1 METSSWPAYCEV
13 LGPAGEVPGC
23 SGVAMTARVI
33 KRGTKV
39 GVREESRV
47 SQLAIPRQAAGRLR
61 ERLSENLSRRFVGR
75 DAEITVFYELLNRSG
90 QAALL
95 WVYGPGGV
103 GKSTL
108 LHRLGQLASDKG
120 MPVLFPDA
128 RDLPP
133 TREGV
138 VQGLR
143 QALEP
148 AIASVEDGEQR
159 WVILLDTCEHFS
171 EAEASAVR
179 TEVLSQL
186 PATSLIVMAARAR
199 PGLAWFTDPGWGEL
213 LTPMPLHNLSPTEAR
228 TYLSRAGV
236 PESRHDAI
244 VAFTHGHPLSLALV
258 GELGKH
264 GDFDPSGSPDVL
276 GSLLERLLSDV
287 PGPSYRDAVYA
298 SAQVRVTDEGV
309 LAALLDGDVTA
320 EFDWLRR
327 QPYMES
333 GLDGVFPHDL
343 ARDLLDKD
351 LRWRNPQRQRVLHER
366 AGRHYLRLMEVG
378 DTEVQ
383 QSALFDL
390 MALHPSLRAFVLAP
404 SAVLRVTQGASAD
417 RAAVLSLIAGHE
429 GPESAELA
437 ALWWDQDPSAWMIV
451 KDRTAPASSS
461 LRAAMALTALP
472 EPGGPLD
479 ADPAVAA
486 ARIRLGRHP
495 PVRPGERVT
504 YVRWWL
510 DAETYQKPSPAQTL
524 LAVQLTRHYLTTPG
538 LAVSFVPT
546 ADPDTW
552 LGPMIYTDQN
562 PMPEA
567 DFALGGLRYSV
578 FGHDWR
584 AVPPARWLALM
595 SERETAREPVPVLPE
610 RPGEAA
616 LLALSRQEFGQ
627 GVRSLLREL
636 HRPDRLVRNP
646 LLQCRLVESRLPATP
661 AGADPG
667 PEARLAA
674 LREVLQEA
682 VTTLQASP
690 RDAKGFRALRR
701 TYLAPAPSQEVAA
714 QVLGLPSSTYRR
726 HLSAGL
732 QAVTDIL
739 WEQELHA

>member
-1 METSSWPAYCEV
+1 
-13 LGPAGEVPGC
+13 
-23 SGVAMTARVI
+23 MTARVI

-39 GVREESRV
+39 EVREEVGV
-47 SQLAIPRQAAGRLR
+47 SQLAIPRRAAGRLH

-75 DAEITVFYELLNRSG
+75 DAEITLFKDLLNRSG

-108 LHRLGQLASDKG
+108 LHRLAQLVSDKG

-148 AIASVEDGEQR
+148 AIVSVEDGEQR

-186 PATSLIVMAARAR
+186 PATSLIVLAARAR
-199 PGLAWFTDPGWGEL
+199 PGLAWLTDPGWGEL

-236 PESRHDAI
+236 PESRHDAV

-298 SAQVRVTDEGV
+298 SAQVRVTDEGL
-309 LAALLDGDVTA
+309 LAVLLDGDVTA

-404 SAVLRVTQGASAD
+404 SAGLRVTQGASAD
-417 RAAVLSLIAGHE
+417 RAAVLSLIARHE

-437 ALWWDQDPSAWMIV
+437 ALWWDQDPGAWLIV
-451 KDRTAPASSS
+451 RDRTAPVSSS

-479 ADPAVAA
+479 VDPAVVA
-486 ARIRLGRHP
+486 ARVRLGRHP

-510 DAETYQKPSPAQTL
+510 DAETYQMPSPAQTM

-546 ADPDTW
+546 TDPDTW
-552 LGPMIYTDQN
+552 LAPMLYTDQN

-567 DFALGGLRYSV
+567 DFALGGQRYSV

-595 SERETAREPVPVLPE
+595 SERETAREPVPVPAE

-616 LLALSRQEFGQ
+616 LLALSRQEFAQ

-636 HRPDRLVRNP
+636 HRPDRLVHNP
-646 LLQCRLVESRLPATP
+646 LLRCRLVESRLPATP

-732 QAVTDIL
+732 RAITDIL

>member
-1 METSSWPAYCEV
+1 
-13 LGPAGEVPGC
+13 
-23 SGVAMTARVI
+23 MTARVI

-39 GVREESRV
+39 EVREEVGV
-47 SQLAIPRQAAGRLR
+47 SQLAIPRRAAGRLH

-75 DAEITVFYELLNRSG
+75 DAEITLFKDLLNRSG

-108 LHRLGQLASDKG
+108 LHRLAQLVSDKG

-148 AIASVEDGEQR
+148 AIVSVEDGEQR

-236 PESRHDAI
+236 PESRHDAV

-298 SAQVRVTDEGV
+298 SAQVRVTDEGL
-309 LAALLDGDVTA
+309 LAVLLDGDVTA

-404 SAVLRVTQGASAD
+404 SAGLRVTQGASAD
-417 RAAVLSLIAGHE
+417 RAAVLSLIARHE

-437 ALWWDQDPSAWMIV
+437 AMWWDQDPGAWLIV
-451 KDRTAPASSS
+451 RDRTAPVSSS

-479 ADPAVAA
+479 VDPAVVA
-486 ARIRLGRHP
+486 ARVRLGRHP

-510 DAETYQKPSPAQTL
+510 DAETYQMPSPAQTM

-546 ADPDTW
+546 TDPDTW
-552 LGPMIYTDQN
+552 LAPMLYTDQN

-567 DFALGGLRYSV
+567 DFALGGQRYSV

-595 SERETAREPVPVLPE
+595 SERETAREPVPVPAE

-616 LLALSRQEFGQ
+616 LLALSRQEFAQ

-636 HRPDRLVRNP
+636 HRPDRLVHNP
-646 LLQCRLVESRLPATP
+646 LLRCRLVESRLPATP

-667 PEARLAA
+667 PEARLAS

-732 QAVTDIL
+732 RAITDIL

>member
-1 METSSWPAYCEV
+1 MS
-13 LGPAGEVPGC
+13 
-23 SGVAMTARVI
+23 
-33 KRGTKV
+33 
-39 GVREESRV
+39 VREESSV
-47 SQLAIPRQAAGRLR
+47 SQLAIPRRAAGRLR
-61 ERLSENLSRRFVGR
+61 ERFSENLSRRFVGR
-75 DAEITVFYELLNRSG
+75 DAEITLFKDVLDSG

-108 LHRLGQLASDKG
+108 LHRLAQLPSDKG

-133 TREGV
+133 TQEGV

-148 AIASVEDGEQR
+148 AIVSVEDEEQR

-186 PATSLIVMAARAR
+186 PATSLIVLAARAR
-199 PGLAWFTDPGWGEL
+199 PGLAWLTDPGWGEL

-236 PESRHDAI
+236 PESRHDAV

-264 GDFDPSGSPDVL
+264 ADFDPSGSPDVL

-298 SAQVRVTDEGV
+298 SAQVRVTDEGL
-309 LAALLDGDVTA
+309 LAVLLDGDVAA

-327 QPYMES
+327 QPYMEY

-366 AGRHYLRLMEVG
+366 AGRYYLRLMEVG

-390 MALHPSLRAFVLAP
+390 MALHPSLRGFLLAP
-404 SAVLRVTQGASAD
+404 SAALRVTRGASAD
-417 RAAVLSLIAGHE
+417 RGAVLSLISGHE

-437 ALWWDQDPSAWMIV
+437 ALWWDQDPGAWVIV
-451 KDRTAPASSS
+451 KDRNAPAASS
-461 LRAAMALTALP
+461 LRAAMALAALP

-479 ADPAVAA
+479 ADPAVVA

-510 DAETYQKPSPAQTL
+510 DAATYQKPSPAQTM

-552 LGPMIYTDQN
+552 LAPMLYTDQN

-567 DFALGGLRYSV
+567 DFTLGGQRYSV

-584 AVPPARWLALM
+584 AIPPARWLALM
-595 SERETAREPVPVLPE
+595 SERETAREPVPVPAE

-616 LLALSRQEFGQ
+616 LLALSRPEFAQ

-636 HRPDRLVRNP
+636 HRPDRLVHSP
-646 LLQCRLVESRLPATP
+646 LLRCRLVESRLPATP

-667 PEARLAA
+667 PEARVAA
-674 LREVLQEA
+674 LREVLQDA
-682 VTTLQASP
+682 VSTLQASP

-701 TYLAPAPSQEVAA
+701 TYLSPAPSQEVAA

-732 QAVTDIL
+732 RAVTDIL

>member
-1 METSSWPAYCEV
+1 M
-13 LGPAGEVPGC
+13 
-23 SGVAMTARVI
+23 I

-39 GVREESRV
+39 GVGEESRV
-47 SQLAIPRQAAGRLR
+47 SRLAIPRQAGGRLR

-75 DAEITVFYELLNRSG
+75 DAEITVFNELLNRSG

-108 LHRLGQLASDKG
+108 LHRLAQLASDKG
-120 MPVLFPDA
+120 MSVLVPDA

-133 TREGV
+133 TQEGV
-138 VQGLR
+138 VQGLQ

-148 AIASVEDGEQR
+148 AIDSVEDGEQR

-171 EAEASAVR
+171 ETEASAVR

-228 TYLSRAGV
+228 MYLSRAGV

-298 SAQVRVTDEGV
+298 GAQVRVTDEGL
-309 LAALLDGDVTA
+309 LAAMLDVDATA

-351 LRWRNPQRQRVLHER
+351 LRWRNPQRHRVLHDR

-378 DTEVQ
+378 NSEVQ

-390 MALHPSLRAFVLAP
+390 MALHPSLRSFLLAP
-404 SAVLRVTQGASAD
+404 SAVLRVARGASAD

-429 GPESAELA
+429 GSESAELA
-437 ALWWDQDPSAWMIV
+437 ALWWDQDPGAWV
-451 KDRTAPASSS
+451 LVRDRTAPAPSS
-461 LRAAMALTALP
+461 LRAAMALAALP

-479 ADPAVAA
+479 VDPAVVA
-486 ARIRLGRHP
+486 ARMRLGRHP

-510 DAETYQKPSPAQTL
+510 DVETYQKPSPAQTL

-567 DFALGGLRYSV
+567 DFALGGQRYTV

-610 RPGEAA
+610 RSGEAA
-616 LLALSRQEFGQ
+616 LLALSREEFAQ
-627 GVRSLLREL
+627 AVRSLLRDL
-636 HRPDRLVRNP
+636 QRPDRLVHNP
-646 LLQCRLVESRLPATP
+646 LLRCRLVESRLPRTRP
-661 AGADPG
+661 GAEPG
-667 PEARLAA
+667 PEARLGA
-674 LREVLQEA
+674 LREILEEA
-682 VTTLQASP
+682 VATLQASP

>member
-1 METSSWPAYCEV
+1 
-13 LGPAGEVPGC
+13 
-23 SGVAMTARVI
+23 MTARVI

-39 GVREESRV
+39 EVREEVGV
-47 SQLAIPRQAAGRLR
+47 SQLAIPRRAAGRLH

-75 DAEITVFYELLNRSG
+75 DAEITLFKDLLNRSG

-108 LHRLGQLASDKG
+108 LHRLAQLVSDKG
-120 MPVLFPDA
+120 LPVLFPDA

-148 AIASVEDGEQR
+148 AIVSVEDGEQR

-186 PATSLIVMAARAR
+186 PATSLIVLAARAR
-199 PGLAWFTDPGWGEL
+199 PGLVWLTDPGWGEL

-236 PESRHDAI
+236 PESRHDAV

-298 SAQVRVTDEGV
+298 SAQVRVTDEGL
-309 LAALLDGDVTA
+309 LAVLLDGDVTA

-390 MALHPSLRAFVLAP
+390 MALHPSLRAVVLAP
-404 SAVLRVTQGASAD
+404 SAGLRVTQGASAD
-417 RAAVLSLIAGHE
+417 RAAVLSLIARHE

-437 ALWWDQDPSAWMIV
+437 ALWWDQDPGAWLIV
-451 KDRTAPASSS
+451 RDRTAPVSSS

-479 ADPAVAA
+479 VDPAVVA
-486 ARIRLGRHP
+486 ARVRLGRHP

-510 DAETYQKPSPAQTL
+510 DAETYQMPSPAQTM

-546 ADPDTW
+546 TDPDTW
-552 LGPMIYTDQN
+552 LAPMLYTDQN

-567 DFALGGLRYSV
+567 DFALGGQRYSV

-595 SERETAREPVPVLPE
+595 SERETAREPVPVPAE

-616 LLALSRQEFGQ
+616 LLALSRQEFAQ

-636 HRPDRLVRNP
+636 HRPDRLVHNP
-646 LLQCRLVESRLPATP
+646 LLRCRLVESRLPATP

-701 TYLAPAPSQEVAA
+701 TYLSPAPSQEVAA

-732 QAVTDIL
+732 RAITDIL

>member
-1 METSSWPAYCEV
+1 MCGRTVSSGSPLV
-13 LGPAGEVPGC
+13 RVPGS
-23 SGVAMTARVI
+23 SGFATTARVI

-39 GVREESRV
+39 GVREKPRV
-47 SQLAIPRQAAGRLR
+47 SRPAIPRQAAGPLR
-61 ERLSENLSRRFVGR
+61 ERLSESLRRRFVGR
-75 DAEITVFYELLNRSG
+75 DAEITVFTELLSSG

-108 LHRLGQLASDKG
+108 LHRLAQLASDEG
-120 MPVLFPDA
+120 MSVLVLDA

-133 TREGV
+133 TQEG

-148 AIASVEDGEQR
+148 AIASVEDEQR
-159 WVILLDTCEHFS
+159 WVIGLDTCERFS
-171 EAEASAVR
+171 EAEALAVR
-179 TEVLSQL
+179 TEVLPRL
-186 PATSLIVMAARAR
+186 PAASVIVMAGRAR
-199 PGLAWFTDPGWGEL
+199 PGLAWLTDPGWGEL

-236 PESRHDAI
+236 PESQHDAA
-244 VAFTHGHPLSLALV
+244 VAFTHGHPLALALI
-258 GELGKH
+258 GELGKQ

-287 PGPSYRDAVYA
+287 PGPSYREAVYA
-298 SAQVRVTDEGV
+298 SAQVRVTEEGL
-309 LAALLDGDVTA
+309 LAALLDREVAA

-351 LRWRNPQRQRVLHER
+351 LRWRNPQRQRLLHER
-366 AGRHYLRLMEVG
+366 AGHHYLRLMEVG
-378 DTEVQ
+378 DTDVQ

-390 MALHPSLRAFVLAP
+390 MALHPSLRAFLLAP
-404 SAVLRVTQGASAD
+404 SDVLRVSRAAAAD
-417 RAAVLSLIAGHE
+417 RAAVLSLVAGHE
-429 GPESAELA
+429 GPESAEPA
-437 ALWWDQDPSAWMIV
+437 ALWWDQDPGAWVIV
-451 KDRTAPASSS
+451 RDRTAPASSS
-461 LRAAMALTALP
+461 LRAAMALAALP

-479 ADPAVAA
+479 VDPAVAA
-486 ARIRLGRHP
+486 AWTRLGRHP

-510 DAETYQKPSPAQTL
+510 DAETYQAPSPAQTL
-524 LAVQLTRHYLTTPG
+524 LAVQLARHYLTTPG

-546 ADPDTW
+546 ADPDIW
-552 LGPMIYTDQN
+552 SGPMTYTDQN

-567 DFALGGLRYSV
+567 DFSLGGHRYCV

-584 AVPPARWLALM
+584 AMPPARWIALM
-595 SERETAREPVPVLPE
+595 SERETAREPVPALTE
-610 RPGEAA
+610 RPEEAA
-616 LLALSRQEFGQ
+616 LLALSRQEFAQ
-627 GVRSLLREL
+627 AVRSLLREL
-636 HRPDRLVRNP
+636 HRPDRLVHNP
-646 LLQCRLVESRLPATP
+646 LSRCRLVESRLPATP
-661 AGADPG
+661 GADPG
-667 PEARLAA
+667 PEARMAV

-682 VTTLQASP
+682 MATLQASP

-732 QAVTDIL
+732 KAVTDIL

>member
-1 METSSWPAYCEV
+1 VRLA
-13 LGPAGEVPGC
+13 GPLVRVPCC
-23 SGVAMTARVI
+23 SGFAMTARVI

-39 GVREESRV
+39 DVREVSGVSR
-47 SQLAIPRQAAGRLR
+47 LAIPRQAPGRLSD
-61 ERLSENLSRRFVGR
+61 RLSENVRRRFVGR
-75 DAEITVFYELLNRSG
+75 DAEITLFTELLNRPG

-108 LHRLGQLASDKG
+108 LHRFAQLAIDEGRS
-120 MPVLFPDA
+120 VLVLDT

-133 TREGV
+133 TQEGV
-138 VQGLR
+138 VEGLR

-148 AIASVEDGEQR
+148 AIASVEEAEQQ
-159 WVILLDTCEHFS
+159 WVICLDTCERFS
-171 EAEASAVR
+171 EAEAFAVR
-179 TEVLSQL
+179 TEVLPQL
-186 PATSLIVMAARAR
+186 PAASLIVMAGRTP
-199 PGLAWFTDPGWGEL
+199 PGLAWLTDPGWGEL
-213 LTPMPLHNLSPTEAR
+213 LSQMPLHNLSPAEAR
-228 TYLSRAGV
+228 TYLSRVGV
-236 PESRHDAI
+236 PESQHDAV
-244 VAFTHGHPLSLALV
+244 VAFTHGHPLALALV
-258 GELGKH
+258 GELDKQ

-287 PGPSYRDAVYA
+287 PGRSHRDAVYA
-298 SAQVRVTDEGV
+298 SAQVRITDEGL

-333 GLDGVFPHDL
+333 GLGGIFPHDL

-351 LRWRNPQRQRVLHER
+351 LRWRNPQRQRLLHER

-390 MALHPSLRAFVLAP
+390 MALHPSLRAFLLAP
-404 SAVLRVTQGASAD
+404 SAILRVSRAASAD
-417 RAAVLSLIAGHE
+417 RVAVLSLIAEHE

-437 ALWWDQDPSAWMIV
+437 ALWWDQDPSAWLIV
-451 KDRTAPASSS
+451 RDRTAPASSS
-461 LRAAMALTALP
+461 LRAAMALAALP

-479 ADPAVAA
+479 VDPAVVA
-486 ARIRLGRHP
+486 ARIRLGRHS
-495 PVRPGERVT
+495 PVRAGERVT

-524 LAVQLTRHYLTTPG
+524 LAVQLARHYLTTPG

-546 ADPDTW
+546 AEPDTW
-552 LGPMIYTDQN
+552 LGPMTYTDQN

-567 DFALGGLRYSV
+567 DFMLGGSRYSV

-584 AVPPARWLALM
+584 AVPPARWIALM
-595 SERETAREPVPVLPE
+595 SERETAREPVPVLAE

-616 LLALSRQEFGQ
+616 LLALSREEFAQ
-627 GVRSLLREL
+627 AVRSLLREL

-646 LLQCRLVESRLPATP
+646 LLRCRLVESRLPTAP
-661 AGADPG
+661 VGAVPG
-667 PEARLAA
+667 PEVRLGV
-674 LREVLQEA
+674 LREVLDEA
-682 VTTLQASP
+682 LATLQASP
-690 RDAKGFRALRR
+690 RDARGFRALRR
-701 TYLAPAPSQEVAA
+701 TYLAPARSQEVAA
-714 QVLGLPSSTYRR
+714 EVLGLPSSTYRR

-732 QAVTDIL
+732 QALTDIL

>member
-1 METSSWPAYCEV
+1 
-13 LGPAGEVPGC
+13 
-23 SGVAMTARVI
+23 
-33 KRGTKV
+33 
-39 GVREESRV
+39 
-47 SQLAIPRQAAGRLR
+47 
-61 ERLSENLSRRFVGR
+61 
-75 DAEITVFYELLNRSG
+75 
-90 QAALL
+90 
-95 WVYGPGGV
+95 
-103 GKSTL
+103 
-108 LHRLGQLASDKG
+108 
-120 MPVLFPDA
+120 
-128 RDLPP
+128 
-133 TREGV
+133 
-138 VQGLR
+138 
-143 QALEP
+143 
-148 AIASVEDGEQR
+148 
-159 WVILLDTCEHFS
+159 VILLDTCEHFS
-171 EAEASAVR
+171 EGEASAVR
-179 TEVLSQL
+179 TQVLSQL
-186 PATSLIVMAARAR
+186 PATSLIMMAARAR
-199 PGLAWFTDPGWGEL
+199 PGLAWLTDPGWGEL

-236 PESRHDAI
+236 PESRHDAV
-244 VAFTHGHPLSLALV
+244 VAFTHGHPLSLALG
-258 GELGKH
+258 GELGKKA
-264 GDFDPSGSPDVL
+264 DFDPSGSPDVL
-276 GSLLERLLSDV
+276 GNLLERLLSDV
-287 PGPSYRDAVYA
+287 PGASYRDAVYA
-298 SAQVRVTDEGV
+298 SAEVRVTDEGL

-333 GLDGVFPHDL
+333 GLDGVFPHNL

-351 LRWRNPQRQRVLHER
+351 LRWRNPRRQRVLHER

-378 DTEVQ
+378 DTEMQ

-390 MALHPSLRAFVLAP
+390 MALHPSLRGFLLAP
-404 SAVLRVTQGASAD
+404 SAELRVAPGASAD
-417 RAAVLSLIAGHE
+417 RSAVLSLIAGHE

-472 EPGGPLD
+472 EPGSPLD
-479 ADPAVAA
+479 VDPAVAA
-486 ARIRLGRHP
+486 ARTRLGRHP

-510 DAETYQKPSPAQTL
+510 DAETYQKPSPAQSL

-552 LGPMIYTDQN
+552 LGPMTYTDQN

-567 DFALGGLRYSV
+567 DFALGRLRYSV

-595 SERETAREPVPVLPE
+595 SERETAREPVPVGAE

-616 LLALSRQEFGQ
+616 LLALSRQEFAQ
-627 GVRSLLREL
+627 AVRSLLRDL
-636 HRPDRLVRNP
+636 QRPDRLVHNP
-646 LLQCRLVESRLPATP
+646 LLRCRLVEVRLPATEE
-661 AGADPG
+661 GADPR

-674 LREVLQEA
+674 LREVLQEGL
-682 VTTLQASP
+682 TTLQASP

-732 QAVTDIL
+732 QALTNIL
-739 WEQELHA
+739 WERELHA

>member
-1 METSSWPAYCEV
+1 VS
-13 LGPAGEVPGC
+13 
-23 SGVAMTARVI
+23 
-33 KRGTKV
+33 
-39 GVREESRV
+39 VREESSV
-47 SQLAIPRQAAGRLR
+47 SQLAIPRRAAGRLR

-75 DAEITVFYELLNRSG
+75 DAEITLFKNELNSG

-108 LHRLGQLASDKG
+108 LHRLAQLVSDKG

-133 TREGV
+133 TQEGV

-148 AIASVEDGEQR
+148 AIVSVEDEEQR

-186 PATSLIVMAARAR
+186 PATSLIVLAARAR
-199 PGLAWFTDPGWGEL
+199 PGLAWLTDPGWGEL

-236 PESRHDAI
+236 PESRHDVV

-264 GDFDPSGSPDVL
+264 ADFDPSGSPDVL

-298 SAQVRVTDEGV
+298 SAQVRVTDEGL
-309 LAALLDGDVTA
+309 LAVLLDGDVTA

-327 QPYMES
+327 QAYMES

-366 AGRHYLRLMEVG
+366 AGRHYLQLMEVG

-390 MALHPSLRAFVLAP
+390 MALHPSLRGFLLAP
-404 SAVLRVTQGASAD
+404 SAELRVARGASAD

-437 ALWWDQDPSAWMIV
+437 ALWWDQDPGAWVIV

-479 ADPAVAA
+479 MDPAVAA
-486 ARIRLGRHP
+486 AWIRLGRHP

-510 DAETYQKPSPAQTL
+510 DAETYQKPSPAQSL

-552 LGPMIYTDQN
+552 LAPMTYTDQN

-567 DFALGGLRYSV
+567 DFALGGQRYSV

-595 SERETAREPVPVLPE
+595 SERETAREPVPVPAE

-616 LLALSRQEFGQ
+616 LLALSRQEFAQ
-627 GVRSLLREL
+627 GVRSLLRDL
-636 HRPDRLVRNP
+636 QRPDRLVHNP
-646 LLQCRLVESRLPATP
+646 LLRCRLVESQLPATP

-732 QAVTDIL
+732 RAITDIL

>member
-1 METSSWPAYCEV
+1 
-13 LGPAGEVPGC
+13 
-23 SGVAMTARVI
+23 MTARVI

-39 GVREESRV
+39 EVREEVGVGS
-47 SQLAIPRQAAGRLR
+47 SAKPRQAAGRLH

-75 DAEITVFYELLNRSG
+75 DAEITLFKDLLDRSG

-108 LHRLGQLASDKG
+108 LHRLAQLVSDKG

-148 AIASVEDGEQR
+148 AIVSVEDGEQR

-186 PATSLIVMAARAR
+186 PATSLIVLAARAR
-199 PGLAWFTDPGWGEL
+199 PGLAWLTDPGWGEL

-236 PESRHDAI
+236 PESRHDAV

-298 SAQVRVTDEGV
+298 SAQVRVTDEGL
-309 LAALLDGDVTA
+309 LAVLLDGDVTA

-390 MALHPSLRAFVLAP
+390 IALHPSLRAFVLAP
-404 SAVLRVTQGASAD
+404 SAGLRVTQGASAD
-417 RAAVLSLIAGHE
+417 RAAVLSLIARHE

-437 ALWWDQDPSAWMIV
+437 AMWWDQDPGAWLIV
-451 KDRTAPASSS
+451 RDRTAPVSSS

-479 ADPAVAA
+479 VDPAVVA
-486 ARIRLGRHP
+486 ARVRLGRHP

-510 DAETYQKPSPAQTL
+510 DAETYQMPSPAQTM

-546 ADPDTW
+546 TDPDTW
-552 LGPMIYTDQN
+552 LAPMLYTDQN

-567 DFALGGLRYSV
+567 DFALGGQRYSV

-595 SERETAREPVPVLPE
+595 SERETAREPVPVPAE
-610 RPGEAA
+610 RRGEAA
-616 LLALSRQEFGQ
+616 LLALSRQEFAQ

-636 HRPDRLVRNP
+636 HRPDRLVHNP
-646 LLQCRLVESRLPATP
+646 LLRCRLVESRLPATP

-732 QAVTDIL
+732 RAITDIL

>member
-1 METSSWPAYCEV
+1 
-13 LGPAGEVPGC
+13 
-23 SGVAMTARVI
+23 MTARVI

-39 GVREESRV
+39 EVREEVGV
-47 SQLAIPRQAAGRLR
+47 SQLAIPRRAAGRLH

-75 DAEITVFYELLNRSG
+75 DAEITLFKDLLNRSG

-108 LHRLGQLASDKG
+108 LHRLAQLVSDKG

-148 AIASVEDGEQR
+148 AIVSVEDGEQR

-186 PATSLIVMAARAR
+186 PATSLIVLAARAR
-199 PGLAWFTDPGWGEL
+199 PGLAWLTDPGWGEL

-236 PESRHDAI
+236 PESRHDAV

-298 SAQVRVTDEGV
+298 SAQVRVTDEGL
-309 LAALLDGDVTA
+309 LAVLLDGDVTA

-404 SAVLRVTQGASAD
+404 SAGLRVTQGASAD
-417 RAAVLSLIAGHE
+417 RAAVLSLIARHE

-437 ALWWDQDPSAWMIV
+437 AMWWDQDPGAWLIV
-451 KDRTAPASSS
+451 RDRTAPVSSS

-479 ADPAVAA
+479 VDPAVVA
-486 ARIRLGRHP
+486 ARVRLGRHP

-510 DAETYQKPSPAQTL
+510 DAETYQMPSPAQTM

-546 ADPDTW
+546 TDPDTW
-552 LGPMIYTDQN
+552 LAPMLYTDQN

-567 DFALGGLRYSV
+567 DFALGGQRYSV

-595 SERETAREPVPVLPE
+595 SERETAREPVPVPAE

-616 LLALSRQEFGQ
+616 LLALSRQEFAQ

-636 HRPDRLVRNP
+636 HRPDRLVHNP
-646 LLQCRLVESRLPATP
+646 LLRCRLVESRLPATP

-732 QAVTDIL
+732 RAITDIL

>member
-1 METSSWPAYCEV
+1 M
-13 LGPAGEVPGC
+13 
-23 SGVAMTARVI
+23 I

-47 SQLAIPRQAAGRLR
+47 SWLAIPRQAGGRLR

-75 DAEITVFYELLNRSG
+75 DAEITVFNELLNRSG

-108 LHRLGQLASDKG
+108 LHRLAQLASDKG
-120 MPVLFPDA
+120 MSVLLPDA

-133 TREGV
+133 TQEGV
-138 VQGLR
+138 VQGLQ

-171 EAEASAVR
+171 ETEASAVR

-298 SAQVRVTDEGV
+298 SAQVRVTDEGL

-351 LRWRNPQRQRVLHER
+351 LRWRNPQRHRLLHER
-366 AGRHYLRLMEVG
+366 AGHHYLRLMEVG

-383 QSALFDL
+383 QSALLDL
-390 MALHPSLRAFVLAP
+390 MTLHPSLRGLLLVP
-404 SAVLRVTQGASAD
+404 SAALRVTRGASAD

-429 GPESAELA
+429 GTESAEMA
-437 ALWWDQDPSAWMIV
+437 ALWWDRDPGAWVIV

-461 LRAAMALTALP
+461 LRAAMALAALP

-479 ADPAVAA
+479 VDPAVVA

-510 DAETYQKPSPAQTL
+510 DAETYQKPSPAQTM
-524 LAVQLTRHYLTTPG
+524 LAVQLTSHYLTTPG

-552 LGPMIYTDQN
+552 LAPMIYTDQN

-567 DFALGGLRYSV
+567 DFVLGGQRYSV

-595 SERETAREPVPVLPE
+595 SERETAREPVPVPAE

-616 LLALSRQEFGQ
+616 LLALSRPEFAQ

-636 HRPDRLVRNP
+636 HRPDRLARNP
-646 LLQCRLVESRLPATP
+646 LLQCRLVESRLPATS

-667 PEARLAA
+667 QEARLAA

-682 VTTLQASP
+682 VTTLQGSP

-732 QAVTDIL
+732 RAITDIL

>member
-1 METSSWPAYCEV
+1 
-13 LGPAGEVPGC
+13 
-23 SGVAMTARVI
+23 MTARVI

-39 GVREESRV
+39 EVREEVGVGRS
-47 SQLAIPRQAAGRLR
+47 AKPRQAAGRLR

-75 DAEITVFYELLNRSG
+75 DAEITLFTDLLNRSG

-108 LHRLGQLASDKG
+108 LHRLAQLVSDKG

-133 TREGV
+133 TQEGV

-186 PATSLIVMAARAR
+186 PATSLIVLAARAR
-199 PGLAWFTDPGWGEL
+199 PGLAWLTDPGWGEL

-236 PESRHDAI
+236 PESRHDAV

-298 SAQVRVTDEGV
+298 SAQVRVTDEGL
-309 LAALLDGDVTA
+309 LAVLLDGDVTA

-351 LRWRNPQRQRVLHER
+351 LRWRNPQRQRALHER
-366 AGRHYLRLMEVG
+366 AGRYYLRLMEVG
-378 DTEVQ
+378 ATEVQ
-383 QSALFDL
+383 QSALLDL
-390 MALHPSLRAFVLAP
+390 MALHPSLRGFLLAP
-404 SAVLRVTQGASAD
+404 SAELRVTRGASAD
-417 RAAVLSLIAGHE
+417 RAAVLSLISGHE

-437 ALWWDQDPSAWMIV
+437 ALWWDQDPGAWVIV
-451 KDRTAPASSS
+451 NDRNAPAASS
-461 LRAAMALTALP
+461 LRAAMALAALP
-472 EPGGPLD
+472 DPGGPLD
-479 ADPAVAA
+479 VDPAVVA

-510 DAETYQKPSPAQTL
+510 DAETYQKPSPAQTM

-552 LGPMIYTDQN
+552 LAPMLYTDQN

-567 DFALGGLRYSV
+567 DFALGGQRYSV

-595 SERETAREPVPVLPE
+595 SERETAREPVPVPAE

-616 LLALSRQEFGQ
+616 LLALSRQEFAQ

-636 HRPDRLVRNP
+636 QRPDRLVRNP
-646 LLQCRLVESRLPATP
+646 LLRCRLVEGRLPATP

-682 VTTLQASP
+682 VATLQASP

-732 QAVTDIL
+732 RAITDIL

>member
-1 METSSWPAYCEV
+1 VS
-13 LGPAGEVPGC
+13 
-23 SGVAMTARVI
+23 
-33 KRGTKV
+33 
-39 GVREESRV
+39 VRQEFSV
-47 SQLAIPRQAAGRLR
+47 SQLAMRRRAAGRLR
-61 ERLSENLSRRFVGR
+61 DRLSENLSRRFVGR
-75 DAEITVFYELLNRSG
+75 DAEITVFHELLNRPG

-108 LHRLGQLASDKG
+108 LHRLGQLVSDKG

-148 AIASVEDGEQR
+148 AITSVEDGEQR

-171 EAEASAVR
+171 ETEASAVR

-236 PESRHDAI
+236 PESQHDAI

-258 GELGKH
+258 GELGKR

-298 SAQVRVTDEGV
+298 SAQVRVTDEGL
-309 LAALLDGDVTA
+309 LAALLEGDVTT

-333 GLDGVFPHDL
+333 GVGGVFPHDL

-351 LRWRNPQRQRVLHER
+351 LRWRNPQRHRVLHER

-378 DTEVQ
+378 DTELQ

-390 MALHPSLRAFVLAP
+390 MALHPSLRDLLLAP
-404 SAVLRVTQGASAD
+404 SAELRVSRGASAD

-437 ALWWDQDPSAWMIV
+437 ALWWDQDPGAWAMV

-461 LRAAMALTALP
+461 LRAAMALAALP

-479 ADPAVAA
+479 VDPAVVA
-486 ARIRLGRHP
+486 ARIRLNRHP

-510 DAETYQKPSPAQTL
+510 DAETYQKPSPAQSL
-524 LAVQLTRHYLTTPG
+524 LAVQLTLHYLTTPG
-538 LAVSFVPT
+538 LAVSFMPT
-546 ADPDTW
+546 ADPETW
-552 LGPMIYTDQN
+552 YGPMIYTDHN

-567 DFALGGLRYSV
+567 DFALGGHRYSV
-578 FGHDWR
+578 FGHDWK

-595 SERETAREPVPVLPE
+595 SERETAREPVPGTE
-610 RPGEAA
+610 RPEEAA
-616 LLALSRQEFGQ
+616 LLALSRPEFAQ
-627 GVRSLLREL
+627 GVRSVLREL
-636 HRPDRLVRNP
+636 HRPDRLVHNP
-646 LLQCRLVESRLPATP
+646 LLRCRLVESRLPATA

-667 PEARLAA
+667 PEARVAA
-674 LREVLQEA
+674 LREVLQQA

-690 RDAKGFRALRR
+690 RDAKGFRALHR

-726 HLSAGL
+726 HLSSGL
-732 QAVTDIL
+732 RAITDIL
-739 WEQELHA
+739 WEQELHS

>member
-1 METSSWPAYCEV
+1 MS
-13 LGPAGEVPGC
+13 
-23 SGVAMTARVI
+23 
-33 KRGTKV
+33 
-39 GVREESRV
+39 VRSESNV
-47 SQLAIPRQAAGRLR
+47 SQLAIPRRAAGRLR

-75 DAEITVFYELLNRSG
+75 DAEITLFENVLNSG

-95 WVYGPGGV
+95 WVHGPGGV

-108 LHRLGQLASDKG
+108 LQRLAQLASDKG

-133 TREGV
+133 TQEGV

-171 EAEASAVR
+171 EGEASAVR

-186 PATSLIVMAARAR
+186 PATSLIMMAARAR
-199 PGLAWFTDPGWGEL
+199 PGLAWLTDPGWGEL

-236 PESRHDAI
+236 PESRHDAV

-258 GELGKH
+258 GELGKK

-276 GSLLERLLSDV
+276 GNLLERLLSDV
-287 PGPSYRDAVYA
+287 PGLSYRDAVYA
-298 SAQVRVTDEGV
+298 SAEVRVTDEGL

-378 DTEVQ
+378 DTEMQ

-390 MALHPSLRAFVLAP
+390 MALHPSLRGFLLAP
-404 SAVLRVTQGASAD
+404 SAELRVVPGASAD
-417 RAAVLSLIAGHE
+417 RSAVLSLIAGHE

-479 ADPAVAA
+479 VDPAVAA
-486 ARIRLGRHP
+486 ARTRLGRHP

-510 DAETYQKPSPAQTL
+510 DAETYQKPSPAQSL

-552 LGPMIYTDQN
+552 LGPMTYTDQN

-567 DFALGGLRYSV
+567 DFALGRLRYSV

-595 SERETAREPVPVLPE
+595 SERETAREPVPVRAE

-616 LLALSRQEFGQ
+616 LLALSRQEFAQ
-627 GVRSLLREL
+627 AVRSLLRDL
-636 HRPDRLVRNP
+636 QRPDRLVHNP
-646 LLQCRLVESRLPATP
+646 LLRCRLVEGRLPATA
-661 AGADPG
+661 AGADPR

-732 QAVTDIL
+732 QALTDIL
-739 WEQELHA
+739 WERELHA

>member
-1 METSSWPAYCEV
+1 
-13 LGPAGEVPGC
+13 
-23 SGVAMTARVI
+23 MTARVI

-39 GVREESRV
+39 EVREEVGV
-47 SQLAIPRQAAGRLR
+47 SQLAIPRRAAGRLH

-75 DAEITVFYELLNRSG
+75 DAEITLFKDLLDRSG

-108 LHRLGQLASDKG
+108 LHRLAQLVSDKG

-148 AIASVEDGEQR
+148 AIVSVEDGEQR

-186 PATSLIVMAARAR
+186 PATSLIVLAARAR
-199 PGLAWFTDPGWGEL
+199 PGLAWLTDPGWGEL

-236 PESRHDAI
+236 PESRHDAV

-298 SAQVRVTDEGV
+298 SAQVRVTDEGL
-309 LAALLDGDVTA
+309 LAVLLDGDVTA

-404 SAVLRVTQGASAD
+404 SAGLRVTQGASAD
-417 RAAVLSLIAGHE
+417 RAAVLSLIARHE

-437 ALWWDQDPSAWMIV
+437 ALWWDQDPGAWLIV
-451 KDRTAPASSS
+451 RDRTAPVSSS

-479 ADPAVAA
+479 VDPAVVA
-486 ARIRLGRHP
+486 ARVRLGRHP

-510 DAETYQKPSPAQTL
+510 DAETYQMPSPAQTM

-546 ADPDTW
+546 TDPDTW
-552 LGPMIYTDQN
+552 LAPMLYTDQN

-567 DFALGGLRYSV
+567 DFALGGQRYSV

-595 SERETAREPVPVLPE
+595 SERETAREPVPVPAE

-616 LLALSRQEFGQ
+616 LLALSRQEFAQ

-636 HRPDRLVRNP
+636 HRPDRLVHNP
-646 LLQCRLVESRLPATP
+646 LLRCRLVESRLPATP

-732 QAVTDIL
+732 RAITDIL

>member
-1 METSSWPAYCEV
+1 M
-13 LGPAGEVPGC
+13 
-23 SGVAMTARVI
+23 I

-47 SQLAIPRQAAGRLR
+47 SWLAIPRQAGGRLR

-75 DAEITVFYELLNRSG
+75 DAEITVFNELLNRSG

-108 LHRLGQLASDKG
+108 LHRLAQLASDKG
-120 MPVLFPDA
+120 MSVLLPDA

-133 TREGV
+133 TQEGV
-138 VQGLR
+138 VQGLQ

-171 EAEASAVR
+171 ETEASAVR

-244 VAFTHGHPLSLALV
+244 VEFTHGHPLSLALV

-298 SAQVRVTDEGV
+298 SAQVRVTDEGL

-351 LRWRNPQRQRVLHER
+351 LRWRNPQRHRLLHER
-366 AGRHYLRLMEVG
+366 AGHHYLRLMEVG

-383 QSALFDL
+383 QSALLDL
-390 MALHPSLRAFVLAP
+390 MTLHPSLRGLLLVP
-404 SAVLRVTQGASAD
+404 SAALRVTRGASAD

-429 GPESAELA
+429 GTESAEMA
-437 ALWWDQDPSAWMIV
+437 ALWWDRDPGAWVIV

-461 LRAAMALTALP
+461 LRAAMALAALP

-479 ADPAVAA
+479 VDPAVVA

-510 DAETYQKPSPAQTL
+510 DAETYQKPSPAQTM
-524 LAVQLTRHYLTTPG
+524 LAVQLTSHYLTTPG

-552 LGPMIYTDQN
+552 LAPMIYTDQN

-567 DFALGGLRYSV
+567 DFVLGGQRYSV

-595 SERETAREPVPVLPE
+595 SERETAREPVPVPAE

-616 LLALSRQEFGQ
+616 LLALSRPEFAQ

-646 LLQCRLVESRLPATP
+646 LLQCRLVESRLPATS

-667 PEARLAA
+667 QEARLAA

-682 VTTLQASP
+682 VTTLQGSP

-732 QAVTDIL
+732 RAITDIL

>member
-1 METSSWPAYCEV
+1 M
-13 LGPAGEVPGC
+13 
-23 SGVAMTARVI
+23 I

-47 SQLAIPRQAAGRLR
+47 SWLAIPRQAGGRLR

-75 DAEITVFYELLNRSG
+75 DAEITVFNELLNRSG

-108 LHRLGQLASDKG
+108 LHRLAQLASDKG
-120 MPVLFPDA
+120 MSVLLPDA

-133 TREGV
+133 TQEGV
-138 VQGLR
+138 VQGLQ

-171 EAEASAVR
+171 ETEASAVR

-298 SAQVRVTDEGV
+298 SAQVRVTDEGL

-351 LRWRNPQRQRVLHER
+351 LRWRNPQRHRLLHER
-366 AGRHYLRLMEVG
+366 AGHHYLRLMEVG

-383 QSALFDL
+383 QSALLDL
-390 MALHPSLRAFVLAP
+390 MTLHPSLRGLLLVP
-404 SAVLRVTQGASAD
+404 SAALRVTRGASAD

-429 GPESAELA
+429 GTESAEMA
-437 ALWWDQDPSAWMIV
+437 ALWWDRDPGAWVIV

-461 LRAAMALTALP
+461 LRAAMALAALP

-479 ADPAVAA
+479 VDPAVVA

-510 DAETYQKPSPAQTL
+510 DAETYQKPSPAQTM
-524 LAVQLTRHYLTTPG
+524 LAVQLTSHYLTTPG

-552 LGPMIYTDQN
+552 LAPMIYTDQN

-567 DFALGGLRYSV
+567 DFVLGGQRYSV

-595 SERETAREPVPVLPE
+595 SERETAREPVPVPAE

-616 LLALSRQEFGQ
+616 LLALSRPEFAQ

-646 LLQCRLVESRLPATP
+646 LLQCRLVESRLPTTP

-667 PEARLAA
+667 QEARLAA

-682 VTTLQASP
+682 VTTLQGSP

-732 QAVTDIL
+732 RAITDIL

>member
-1 METSSWPAYCEV
+1 MSVQQESS
-13 LGPAGEVPGC
+13 
-23 SGVAMTARVI
+23 
-33 KRGTKV
+33 
-39 GVREESRV
+39 V
-47 SQLAIPRQAAGRLR
+47 SQLAIPRRAAGRLR

-75 DAEITVFYELLNRSG
+75 DAEITVFHELLNRPG

-108 LHRLGQLASDKG
+108 LNRLGQLVSDKG

-148 AIASVEDGEQR
+148 AITSVEDSEQR

-199 PGLAWFTDPGWGEL
+199 PGLAWFTDPGWAEL

-228 TYLSRAGV
+228 TYLSKAGV

-287 PGPSYRDAVYA
+287 PGTSYRDAVYA
-298 SAQVRVTDEGV
+298 SAQVRVTDEGL

-327 QPYMES
+327 QPYMDS
-333 GLDGVFPHDL
+333 GLEGVFPHDL

-351 LRWRNPQRQRVLHER
+351 LRWRNPQRHRLLHER

-390 MALHPSLRAFVLAP
+390 MALHPSLRGFLLAP
-404 SAVLRVTQGASAD
+404 SAELRVTRGTSAD

-437 ALWWDQDPSAWMIV
+437 ALWWDQNPDAWAIV

-461 LRAAMALTALP
+461 LRAAMALAALP

-479 ADPAVAA
+479 VDPAVVA

-510 DAETYQKPSPAQTL
+510 DAETYQKPSQAQTM

-538 LAVSFVPT
+538 LAISFVPT

-552 LGPMIYTDQN
+552 LGPMMYTDQN

-567 DFALGGLRYSV
+567 DFALGELHYSV

-595 SERETAREPVPVLPE
+595 SERETAREPVPDLPE

-616 LLALSRQEFGQ
+616 LLALSRQEFAEA
-627 GVRSLLREL
+627 VRSLLRDL
-636 HRPDRLVRNP
+636 QRPDRLVRNP
-646 LLQCRLVESRLPATP
+646 LLRCRLVETRLPATP

-667 PEARLAA
+667 AEARVAA
-674 LREVLQEA
+674 LREVLQEGLS
-682 VTTLQASP
+682 TLQASP
-690 RDAKGFRALRR
+690 RDAKGYRALRR

-732 QAVTDIL
+732 RAITDIL